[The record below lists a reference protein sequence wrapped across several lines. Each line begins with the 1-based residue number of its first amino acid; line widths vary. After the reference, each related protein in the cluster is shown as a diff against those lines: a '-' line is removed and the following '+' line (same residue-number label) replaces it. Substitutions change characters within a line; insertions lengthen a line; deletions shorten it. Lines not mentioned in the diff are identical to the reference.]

1 MGYKTSTPQRG
12 LIYLASGYSGII
24 LKKKDKTMKSEI
36 GIDPGYVILV
46 FVIIIGVIAVLVKKW
61 EQSERRK
68 YNEDQNESDH

>member
-1 MGYKTSTPQRG
+1 
-12 LIYLASGYSGII
+12 
-24 LKKKDKTMKSEI
+24 MKSEI